1 MPKSM
6 LKYVSSFSNFT
17 LKPTLL
23 TCRSTKFS
31 MLFVKVL
38 HTHLKTTSF
47 ETKVNLSNQ
56 KKKNQIISVL
66 WHGDLLPFSTKE
78 GFSLFCDVFSNFN

>member
-6 LKYVSSFSNFT
+6 LKYVSSFSNFS

-56 KKKNQIISVL
+56 KKK
-66 WHGDLLPFSTKE
+66 K
-78 GFSLFCDVFSNFN
+78 SNYICVMAW